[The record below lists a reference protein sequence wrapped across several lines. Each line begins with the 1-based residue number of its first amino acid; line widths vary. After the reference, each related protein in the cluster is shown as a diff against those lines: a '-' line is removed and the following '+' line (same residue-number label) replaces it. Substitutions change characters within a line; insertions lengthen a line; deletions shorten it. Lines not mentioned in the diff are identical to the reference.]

1 VPVAGHSRLIL
12 GFAILDSAILELA
25 MIDGAML
32 DDAMIDGAM
41 LEVVGSKTY
50 CAPHSRSGVPSYSR
64 VAASV
69 HNKGRRCHR
78 RVFCR
83 RVYSRGDL

>member
-12 GFAILDSAILELA
+12 GFAILDSAILGFA
-25 MIDGAML
+25 MLDGAML
-32 DDAMIDGAM
+32 DGAM